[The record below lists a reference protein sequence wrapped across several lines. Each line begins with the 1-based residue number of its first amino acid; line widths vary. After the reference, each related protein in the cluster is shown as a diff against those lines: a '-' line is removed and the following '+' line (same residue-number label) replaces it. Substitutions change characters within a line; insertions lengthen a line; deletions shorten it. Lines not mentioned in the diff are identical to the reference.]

1 MMVGDK
7 RGGRERRGEEKVA
20 AHVGLVGPTLFNKG
34 GGVLFKI
41 TTQSVDLIL
50 APMWG

>member
-20 AHVGLVGPTLFNKG
+20 AHVGLVGPTIFKKG
-34 GGVLFKI
+34 GGFCSKSQPKVLI
-41 TTQSVDLIL
+41 SS
-50 APMWG
+50 